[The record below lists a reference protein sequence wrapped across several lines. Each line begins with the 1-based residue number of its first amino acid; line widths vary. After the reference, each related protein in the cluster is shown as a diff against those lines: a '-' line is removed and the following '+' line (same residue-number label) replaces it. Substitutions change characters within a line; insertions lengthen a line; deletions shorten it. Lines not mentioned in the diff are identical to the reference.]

1 MDPIQEQTNEIHPVP
16 EEGPV
21 KFFNGVRHATYPED
35 PISNDPTLMFSQPQ
49 SLRSEPVETT
59 DYFNQPINAKR

>member
-1 MDPIQEQTNEIHPVP
+1 MDPIQELPNEVHPVP
-16 EEGPV
+16 EEGPIRN
-21 KFFNGVRHATYPED
+21 FNGVHHATYQED

-59 DYFNQPINAKR
+59 DYFNQPNARR